1 MALIPSQITRSLYSS
16 TTAAAS
22 PVHNNEPA
30 GALVMRPLQLAAQH
44 LTAWRQPCSPVCMR
58 PIRLDTAA
66 RDFRQ
71 IVAVPPGVNT
81 GILIGYVSCTEEPTE
96 VSINVQ
102 AAAGSPALNVRVEVF
117 PGGVTSFQTEI
128 ALRWPLSISFGA
140 PSFVDLEFSAL
151 KTVGLPVTAAITSI
165 GVIFSPML
173 EAV

>member
-1 MALIPSQITRSLYSS
+1 MALIPSQITRSLYVS
-16 TTAAAS
+16 TTSSAS

-44 LTAWRQPCSPVCMR
+44 LTAWRQPCAPVCMR

-81 GILIGYVSCTEEPTE
+81 GILIGYADAVGERTE
-96 VSINVQ
+96 VAITVQ
-102 AAAGSPALNVRVEVF
+102 GAAGSPPINIRIEVF

-128 ALRWPLSISFGA
+128 ALRWPLSTSLGA
-140 PSFVDLEFSAL
+140 PTFVDLEFSAF
-151 KTVGLPVTAAITSI
+151 KTVGVASTAAITSI